1 LRLRRK
7 LLVLC
12 FLVSVVLP
20 MDAAEAP
27 IPPVPTRWVTD
38 TANFI
43 SPETVR
49 VLDDRLS
56 AYERGTGHQILVY
69 IGTTTG
75 DAPIEDWAVRAFEAW
90 KVGRRGIDDGLVL
103 FIMSQDRRL
112 RIEVGYGLEGEVPD
126 AIASRV
132 INEVIVPRIQQG
144 DPDGAVTAG
153 IEALVG
159 VIGGQSV
166 FAQPGPQGAVP
177 GQLRPITIG
186 QLILY
191 GIIGI
196 ILLIFVITNP
206 SLAFYLLAS
215 ILSSGHRRGGG
226 GGFGGG
232 FGGRGGG
239 FGGGVAAREGEEP
252 ADRGDDPE

>member
-1 LRLRRK
+1 
-7 LLVLC
+7 
-12 FLVSVVLP
+12 
-20 MDAAEAP
+20 
-27 IPPVPTRWVTD
+27 
-38 TANFI
+38 
-43 SPETVR
+43 
-49 VLDDRLS
+49 
-56 AYERGTGHQILVY
+56 
-69 IGTTTG
+69 
-75 DAPIEDWAVRAFEAW
+75 
-90 KVGRRGIDDGLVL
+90 
-103 FIMSQDRRL
+103 
-112 RIEVGYGLEGEVPD
+112 
-126 AIASRV
+126 V

-239 FGGGVAAREGEEP
+239 FGGGGGRSGGGGASGSW
-252 ADRGDDPE
+252 